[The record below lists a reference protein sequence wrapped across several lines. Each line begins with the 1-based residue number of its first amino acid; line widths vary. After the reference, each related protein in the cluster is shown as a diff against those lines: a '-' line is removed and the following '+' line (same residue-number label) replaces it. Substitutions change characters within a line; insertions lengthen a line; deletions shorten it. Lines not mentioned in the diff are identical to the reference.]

1 MSMTEDGGAAE
12 PTGQTVDGTP
22 WEEPRGPHL
31 PDPVVDATRRVPLV
45 AWVFVVL
52 AIATLAWELRDRVG
66 SFAELDPYG
75 VLTLAIFVVPPVAT
89 CLFGAALFI
98 RHPRAWSTDP
108 RIVFGIVLLVLVEVV
123 DVARFAAFQTIWSTG
138 QDGDLLPPIGPSIG
152 FALVGGLLRAFGFV
166 YIARGLLDARDRG
179 DDGGARRRLLLISAL
194 TLLGLVAFAAAYAI
208 AFDRDL
214 IDVDANGGIAGI
226 AAVLAAQVLVFVAI
240 AYLTAT
246 VTTGAASGERPGRAW
261 RLGAVGG
268 WSLLLGA
275 LAGYLAN
282 AALWLAYAPA
292 SGTAPDIYFR
302 FSEALGYVTAAGYL
316 FLLAAFALGLP
327 GVDELEP
334 AGDDDQL
341 EAAGDDDEL
350 EPADD
355 DAMGD
360 AG

>member
-1 MSMTEDGGAAE
+1 MPEDGAAAE

-52 AIATLAWELRDRVG
+52 AIATLLWELRDRVG
-66 SFAELDPYG
+66 SFAELDAYG
-75 VLTLAIFVVPPVAT
+75 ALALAAFLVPPVAT

-108 RIVFGIVLLVLVEVV
+108 RIVFGIVLLVLVEVL
-123 DVARFAAFQTIWSTG
+123 DVARFVAFQTIWATG
-138 QDGDLLPPIGPSIG
+138 PEGETLPPIAPSVG

-166 YIARGLLDARDRG
+166 YIARGLLDARSRD

-194 TLLGLVAFAAAYAI
+194 TLLGIAAFAAAYVI

-226 AAVLAAQVLVFVAI
+226 AAVLATQVLVFAAI

-246 VTTGAASGERPGRAW
+246 VTTGAASGERPQRAW

-268 WSLLLGA
+268 WALFLSA

-282 AALWLAYAPA
+282 AAIWLTFSPA

-316 FLLAAFALGLP
+316 FLLAAFAFGLP
-327 GVDELEP
+327 GTDELEP
-334 AGDDDQL
+334 AGD
-341 EAAGDDDEL
+341 GDEP
-350 EPADD
+350 EPASD
-355 DAMGD
+355 DAIGD
-360 AG
+360 AA